1 MRLCHLL
8 QQDSGGSLSN
18 GGKEGRRQRARR
30 PVFEDRWQKKGVL
43 VGRRGAALVGVEV
56 KNAFPEGGRHL
67 DLCPCLQIGSVQQA
81 KGRPYPLHTSYETLG
96 TYAPSKIH
104 ADIHINP
111 PPQSSLHPPS
121 SPCLL
126 FLKEKCERR
135 KKQGKECSARG
146 GRWRKPHFFRRAAAS
161 GLLRWL

>member
-43 VGRRGAALVGVEV
+43 VGRCGAALVGVEV

-81 KGRPYPLHTSYETLG
+81 KGRLYPLHTSYETLG

>member
-1 MRLCHLL
+1 MDDLAWSVSWAPQSSLIAGREQVMRLCHLL

-43 VGRRGAALVGVEV
+43 VGRCGAALVGVEV

-67 DLCPCLQIGSVQQA
+67 DFCPCLQIGSVQQA

-111 PPQSSLHPPS
+111 PLRPLYTPLLHPV
-121 SPCLL
+121 CC
-126 FLKEKCERR
+126 F
-135 KKQGKECSARG
+135 
-146 GRWRKPHFFRRAAAS
+146 
-161 GLLRWL
+161 

>member
-43 VGRRGAALVGVEV
+43 AGRCGAALVGVEV

-67 DLCPCLQIGSVQQA
+67 DFCPCLQISVQQA
-81 KGRPYPLHTSYETLG
+81 KGRPYPLNIVRNIRNLRPLENTRRHSLQ
-96 TYAPSKIH
+96 
-104 ADIHINP
+104 P
-111 PPQSSLHPPS
+111 PPPSSLHPPS